1 MKYNAFLNIEVSL
14 LHTEYIDLG
23 AISEEEREYAMEEAG
38 EIIRRGGLV
47 AFPTETVYGL
57 GADGM
62 NPDACARIYE
72 AKGRPSDNPLILHI
86 VDMKQVD
93 QIAREVSPDAR
104 KIMKEFWPGPL
115 TVILPKKDTV
125 PARATGGLDTVAIRM
140 PSHPDAREF
149 IRKSRRIIA
158 APSANISGKPSPTLA
173 EHVYEDMKD
182 RIPMILDGGAVGI
195 GIESTIVDMTGDCP
209 VILRPGYISREDIA
223 EVIGRAEVDPAIA
236 GRERHEG
243 IVAKAPGMKYRHY
256 APKGQMILVEG
267 TSANVIRRINELTRK
282 KQTEGYR
289 VGIIATDDTL
299 SQYQEGIIKSI
310 GSREHTETVAANL
323 YRVLREMDESGADY
337 IYSES
342 FFTEPMGDAIMNRML
357 KAAGYR
363 VISADED

>member
-1 MKYNAFLNIEVSL
+1 
-14 LHTEYIDLG
+14 
-23 AISEEEREYAMEEAG
+23 MEEAG

-62 NPDACARIYE
+62 NADACARIYE

-86 VDMKQVD
+86 VDIKQVD
-93 QIAREVSPDAR
+93 QIAREVSEDAR

-125 PARATGGLDTVAIRM
+125 PSRTTGGLDTVAIRM

-149 IRKSRRIIA
+149 IRRSGRIIA
-158 APSANISGKPSPTLA
+158 APSANASGKPSPTLA
-173 EHVYEDMKD
+173 EHVYEDMKG
-182 RIPMILDGGAVGI
+182 RIPMILNGGPVGI

-209 VILRPGYISREDIA
+209 LILRPGYISREDIA
-223 EVIGRAEVDPAIA
+223 EVLGQAEFDPAIM
-236 GRERHEG
+236 GRRKKEG
-243 IVAKAPGMKYRHY
+243 IIAKAPGMKYRHY

-267 TSANVIRRINELTRK
+267 QPDNVIRKINELTLKRQK
-282 KQTEGYR
+282 EGYR

-299 SQYQEGIIKSI
+299 SRYPQGIIKSI

-323 YRVLREMDESGADY
+323 YRVLREMDESGAEY

-342 FFTEPMGDAIMNRML
+342 FFAEPMGDAIMNRML

-363 VISADED
+363 VITADLVNE